1 MFDKGVKVCSLVN
14 MDYADLL
21 SRKIKYYQV
30 LKASIRQGNI
40 TIAKSI
46 LIF

>member
-1 MFDKGVKVCSLVN
+1 MHFLFVIN
-14 MDYADLL
+14 YADLL
-21 SRKIKYYQV
+21 SRKIKHYQALKV
-30 LKASIRQGNI
+30 LALSGNR